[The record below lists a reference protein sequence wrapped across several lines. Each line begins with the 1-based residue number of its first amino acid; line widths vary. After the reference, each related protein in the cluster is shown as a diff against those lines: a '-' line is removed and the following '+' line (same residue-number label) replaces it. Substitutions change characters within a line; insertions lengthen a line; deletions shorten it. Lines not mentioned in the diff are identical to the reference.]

1 MTTMD
6 TIEATGIRPSKM
18 REPVP
23 ALSTVA
29 VLGLPFQ
36 MPERY
41 QALALEG
48 AAAVL
53 AGAPVPPT
61 PATDGVPV
69 AEEVARQQAMI
80 RRDCLMKLLP
90 PMREDCKAGLTVLDD
105 DQFPNEIQ
113 AWLNDPHSRTLI
125 LAGGTG
131 NGKTQAAYATAA
143 QAARFGA
150 MMWDSETR
158 QELRRPLIVRG
169 WSVNNY
175 LRALLPD
182 GSPDPVWKIRHSAV
196 WAELLIL
203 DDLGAELDATAR
215 EWMRKE
221 IADLLDDRLER
232 NLRTIFTTNLA
243 SDVVE
248 DRLGDR
254 LWSRIQQHSTCLE
267 FTGPDR
273 RAIKKLSWGG
283 RR

>member
-1 MTTMD
+1 MTIMD
-6 TIEATGIRPSKM
+6 SEETGIRPAKM
-18 REPVP
+18 REPVA
-23 ALSTVA
+23 ALDTVS
-29 VLGLPFQ
+29 VLGLPFK
-36 MPERY
+36 MPARF
-41 QALALEG
+41 QALAEEG
-48 AAAVL
+48 RAAVA

-80 RRDCLMKLLP
+80 RRDCLLKLLP
-90 PMREDCKAGLTVLDD
+90 PMREDCKEGLAVLDD

-113 AWLNDPHSRTLI
+113 AWLNDPHARTLI
-125 LAGGTG
+125 LAGATG

-143 QAARFGA
+143 QAARYGA
-150 MMWDSETR
+150 MMWNPETR
-158 QELRRPLIVRG
+158 QSARKPLIVRG

-175 LRALLPD
+175 LRSLLPD
-182 GSPDPVWKIRHSAV
+182 GSPEPVWKIRHAAV

-232 NLRTIFTTNLA
+232 GGRTIFTTNLA

-248 DRLGDR
+248 NRLGDR
-254 LWSRIQQHSTCLE
+254 LWSRIQLHSTCLE
-267 FTGPDR
+267 FMGPDR
-273 RAIKKLSWGG
+273 RAVKKLSWGG

>member
-1 MTTMD
+1 MTDM
-6 TIEATGIRPSKM
+6 IEDTGIRPEKM
-18 REPVP
+18 RREPVR
-23 ALSTVA
+23 AMDTIG
-29 VLGLPFQ
+29 VLGLPFR
-36 MPERY
+36 MPPRF
-41 QALALEG
+41 QALAEEG
-48 AAAVL
+48 RAAIE
-53 AGAPVPPT
+53 AGAPIPAT

-69 AEEVARQQAMI
+69 ADEVARQQSLI

-90 PMREDCKAGLTVLDD
+90 PMREDCKMGLSVLDD
-105 DQFPNEIQ
+105 NQYPHELQ
-113 AWLNDPHSRTLI
+113 AWLDGPQSRTLI
-125 LAGGTG
+125 LAGATG
-131 NGKTQAAYATAA
+131 NGKTQAAFATAA
-143 QAARFGA
+143 QAARYGA

-158 QELRRPLIVRG
+158 QGVRKPLIVRG

-182 GSPDPVWKIRHSAV
+182 GSPEPVWKIRHSAV

-232 NLRTIFTTNLA
+232 NLRTIFTTNLN
-243 SDVVE
+243 SSTVE

-254 LWSRIQQHSTCLE
+254 LWSRLQQDSTVLE

-273 RAIKKLSWGG
+273 RAVKKLSWGG
-283 RR
+283 R